1 MTAGQK
7 EIIIRKITEKEN
19 FPLARNEANQI
30 FRSESV
36 DDCFNYALEFFQSD
50 NTQIQTLGVFLL
62 GLVADKRPE
71 ALRFLKETVS
81 QKEDW
86 RVQEILAMAFDSFC
100 KSSGYEQSLPTIKE
114 WLGSNIPNVRRA
126 VTEGLRIWTGRPY
139 FKEHPEIAVS
149 LLSELKQDES
159 EYVRKSVGNAL
170 RDISKK
176 YPALITEELAKWNTS
191 TRQVNQ
197 VYKLA
202 CKFIKNMGDGKNE
215 SKQSI

>member
-1 MTAGQK
+1 VTTERK
-7 EIIIRKITEKEN
+7 EELIRRITEKEN

-30 FRSESV
+30 FHSESL
-36 DDCFNYALEFFQSD
+36 DDCLDYAFEFYQSD
-50 NTQIQTLGVFLL
+50 NTQVQILGVFLF
-62 GLVADKRPE
+62 GLIAEKRPN
-71 ALRFLKETVS
+71 ALQFLRNTVR
-81 QKEDW
+81 QKGDW

-100 KSSGYEQSLPTIKE
+100 KANGYEQSLPIIKE
-114 WLGSNIPNVRRA
+114 WLGDNRPNVRRA

-149 LLSELKQDES
+149 LLSELRQDES

-176 YPALITEELAKWNTS
+176 YPAMIAEELKKWDTS
-191 TRQVNQ
+191 IKHVNQ

-202 CKFIKNMGDGKNE
+202 SKFIIDLGDGKDE
-215 SKQSI
+215 RKQGI